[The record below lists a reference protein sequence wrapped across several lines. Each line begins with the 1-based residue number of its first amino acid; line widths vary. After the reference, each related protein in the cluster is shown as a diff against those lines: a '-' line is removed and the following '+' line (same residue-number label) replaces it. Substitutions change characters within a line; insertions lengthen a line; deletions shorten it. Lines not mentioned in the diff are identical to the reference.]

1 MSSSSVGACGFS
13 GRAGRHTKRDA
24 AARARFTRS
33 ASKLQVIL
41 ERWQRRRRLVAR
53 VLQVPRG
60 RACAACACG
69 TVLRSDVSRAR
80 VHVLA
85 RVPVRVL
92 LLMLPL
98 MLLVLQLQLLLHML
112 L

>member
-1 MSSSSVGACGFS
+1 M
-13 GRAGRHTKRDA
+13 
-24 AARARFTRS
+24 
-33 ASKLQVIL
+33 QVIL

-69 TVLRSDVSRAR
+69 AVLRSDVSRAR

-85 RVPVRVL
+85 RVLARVL
-92 LLMLPL
+92 LLVLL
-98 MLLVLQLQLLLHML
+98 CMLLVLQLQLLLHMVL
-112 L
+112 

>member
-1 MSSSSVGACGFS
+1 M
-13 GRAGRHTKRDA
+13 
-24 AARARFTRS
+24 
-33 ASKLQVIL
+33 
-41 ERWQRRRRLVAR
+41 
-53 VLQVPRG
+53 PRG
-60 RACAACACG
+60 RACAARACG